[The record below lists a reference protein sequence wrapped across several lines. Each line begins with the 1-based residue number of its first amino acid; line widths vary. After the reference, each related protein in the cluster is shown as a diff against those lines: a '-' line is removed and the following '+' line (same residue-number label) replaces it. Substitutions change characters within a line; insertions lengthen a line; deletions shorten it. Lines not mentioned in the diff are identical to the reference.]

1 MHCHLLLTNVNV
13 ECVAVHEQ
21 EQLEPDALN
30 ELHPMR
36 ESLHTAEGILKVS
49 TPLVD
54 LEMSKTCER
63 VEVMQNPKIMNIHAQ
78 NTVGISVEMLKTC
91 PPVNQC

>member
-13 ECVAVHEQ
+13 ECVAAHEQ
-21 EQLEPDALN
+21 EQLGPAALN

-36 ESLHTAEGILKVS
+36 ESLHTAGGILKVS

-54 LEMSKTCER
+54 LKMLKTCER
-63 VEVMQNPKIMNIHAQ
+63 VEVIQNPKITHIHVQNI
-78 NTVGISVEMLKTC
+78 VGISVEILKTC
-91 PPVNQC
+91 LLVNQC